1 MPFPQRISLKLKMF
15 GGTMAV
21 VFFVSA
27 VIAILARWI
36 LVTSLNRELE
46 QRGVAIGLSIA
57 ERASGFILDKDRPN
71 LVSLVFDAAQLGER
85 KVLVSYIFI
94 QDNEGR
100 ILANTFIRPFPEDL
114 RKINPLAA
122 SRDYSIDL
130 VDFESAQ
137 AIDVAVPVREGIYTL
152 GAVHVGLSK
161 SHIDSLVGKLRT
173 TFLGFIT
180 AVTVVMFLI
189 VLRLS
194 NAVARPLSRLTQAA
208 DAISR
213 GSMDAPEAMLGLS
226 DDAIKHCQA
235 YADTDLPCWHFD
247 QNRGDLNE
255 TASLAN
261 SRTCRECRFYR
272 KDGGG
277 DEVAQLAESFS
288 NMIWSIRLYRRR
300 LRESEEKYRSLFDSN
315 PDPVFVVDSGSGRIL
330 DANSQAETVYGYA
343 RRELSGRHVSDLE
356 PDADGGGIA
365 GYLTDRD
372 APGRVLFP
380 KLRHVQKDGNP
391 LYVNVHACRI
401 AYRGRDAV
409 IVSATDITELV
420 EKDAQLI
427 QASKMKTLGEMSA
440 GIAHELNQPLNAI
453 KMGSDYLKMV
463 AETGKTPTPEALATV
478 TAQVSEQVDRA
489 AAIIGHLR
497 DFGRK
502 SEPKL
507 EYVDINVPIK
517 GVFTI
522 IGHELA
528 LQGIEVSLD
537 LAAEAPIKAHTNRLE
552 QVFFNLVVN
561 ARDAMI
567 DRIGPGLR
575 ERPRRLSITSRSDQG
590 RVTVAVSDTGCG
602 IPEAERRKIFEP
614 FFTTKKTGQGMGLGL
629 AITYG
634 IVRDYGGEIEV
645 DSAADLGSVF
655 RLTFPAARDKLNAGL
670 AAIAP
675 MPANSLK

>member
-1 MPFPQRISLKLKMF
+1 MTLRFPRRVSLKLKMF

-21 VFFVSA
+21 VLLVSA
-27 VIAILARWI
+27 VIALLARWI

-46 QRGVAIGLSIA
+46 QRGVAIGQSIA
-57 ERASGFILDKDRPN
+57 ERASGYILDKDRAN
-71 LVSLVFDAAQLGER
+71 LVSLAFDAAQLGER

-100 ILANTFIRPFPEDL
+100 ILAHTFMRPFPRDL
-114 RKINPLAA
+114 AKANPIVDGADSSVRLA
-122 SRDYSIDL
+122 
-130 VDFESAQ
+130 DFEDSQ
-137 AIDVAVPVREGIYTL
+137 AIDIAVPIREGIYTL
-152 GAVHVGLSK
+152 GAAHVGLSK
-161 SHIDSLVGKLRT
+161 SHIDSLVGTLRT
-173 TFLGFIT
+173 TFLGFIA

-194 NAVARPLSRLTQAA
+194 NAVARPLSKLTQAA

-213 GSMDAPEAMLGLS
+213 GSLDAPEAMLGLS
-226 DDAIKHCQA
+226 EDAIRHCQA
-235 YADTDLPCWHFD
+235 YANTDLPCWHFD
-247 QNRGDLNE
+247 QNRGEADGGGLPM
-255 TASLAN
+255 A
-261 SRTCRECRFYR
+261 RTCRECRFYR
-272 KDGGG
+272 RDGGG

-315 PDPVFVVDSGSGRIL
+315 PDPVFVIDAANGRIL

-343 RRELSGRHVSDLE
+343 RRELTGRFVVDLE
-356 PDADGGGIA
+356 PDSAGGVA
-365 GYLTDRD
+365 AYLGDRE

-380 KLRHVQKDGNP
+380 KLRHVRRDGTP
-391 LYVNVHACRI
+391 LYVNLHACRI

-409 IVSATDITELV
+409 IISATDITELV

-453 KMGSDYLKMV
+453 KMGSDYLHLL
-463 AETGKTPTPEALATV
+463 AESGRTPPLDALAAV
-478 TAQVSEQVDRA
+478 TAQVSAQVDRA
-489 AAIIGHLR
+489 ADIIGHLR

-502 SEPKL
+502 SDPMP
-507 EYVDINVPIK
+507 EYVDINVPIR

-528 LQGIEVSLD
+528 LQDIDVRLD
-537 LAAEAPIKAHTNRLE
+537 LTDGLPAVQAHANRLE

-561 ARDAMI
+561 ARDAMTEEQCPKAK
-567 DRIGPGLR
+567 D
-575 ERPRRLSITSRSDQG
+575 RPRRISIVSRRAENG
-590 RVTVAVSDTGCG
+590 VEVVVADTGCG
-602 IPEAERRKIFEP
+602 IAEAARHKIFEP
-614 FFTTKKTGQGMGLGL
+614 FFTTKQAGRGMGLGL

-634 IVRDYGGEIEV
+634 IVKDYGGNIEV
-645 DSAADLGSVF
+645 ESVPGQGSVF
-655 RLTFPAARDKLNAGL
+655 RLTFPAAAPQAGQG
-670 AAIAP
+670 A
-675 MPANSLK
+675 

>member
-1 MPFPQRISLKLKMF
+1 MFAYRRVSLKLKMF
-15 GGTMAV
+15 GGAMAV
-21 VFFVSA
+21 VLLVSA
-27 VIAILARWI
+27 VIALLARWI

-46 QRGVAIGLSIA
+46 QRGVAIGQSLS
-57 ERASGFILDKDRPN
+57 ERASGFILDKDRAN

-85 KVLVSYIFI
+85 RILVSYIFI
-94 QDNEGR
+94 EDTEGR
-100 ILANTFIRPFPEDL
+100 ILANTFMRPFPKDL
-114 RKINPLAA
+114 LRVNRIPEGAE
-122 SRDYSIDL
+122 SSIRL
-130 VDFESAQ
+130 VDFDGAQ
-137 AIDVAVPVREGIYTL
+137 AIDIAVPVREGIYTL

-213 GSMDAPEAMLGLS
+213 GSLDAPEAMLGLS

-247 QNRGDLNE
+247 QNRGE
-255 TASLAN
+255 SEPTSQAA

-315 PDPVFVVDSGSGRIL
+315 PDPVFVVEAATGRIL
-330 DANSQAETVYGYA
+330 DANSQAEDAYGYA
-343 RRELSGRHVSDLE
+343 RKELLGRPVADLE
-356 PDADGGGIA
+356 PDAGAHGVA
-365 GYLTDRD
+365 AYLADRD
-372 APGRVLFP
+372 APERVLLP
-380 KLRHVQKDGNP
+380 KLRHVKKGGAP
-391 LYVNVHACRI
+391 LYVNLHACRI
-401 AYRGRDAV
+401 AYRARDAV

-463 AETGKTPTPEALATV
+463 ADTGGLPSPDALAAV
-478 TAQVSEQVDRA
+478 TGQVSEQVDRA

-507 EYVDINVPIK
+507 EYVDINEPIK

-528 LQGIEVSLD
+528 LQGIEVVLR
-537 LAAEAPIKAHTNRLE
+537 LAASAPIKAHANRLE

-561 ARDAMI
+561 ARDAMT
-567 DRIGPGLR
+567 DKACQGD
-575 ERPRRLSITSRSDQG
+575 RPRRLTIVSQSRDG
-590 RVTVAVSDTGCG
+590 RVEVAVADTGCG
-602 IPEAERRKIFEP
+602 IPEAARRKIFEP
-614 FFTTKKTGQGMGLGL
+614 FFTTKKGAGTGLGL
-629 AITYG
+629 SITYG
-634 IVRDYGGEIEV
+634 IVKRLGGEIGVESEL
-645 DSAADLGSVF
+645 DKGTAFTL
-655 RLTFPAARDKLNAGL
+655 RFPKHPKHEA
-670 AAIAP
+670 
-675 MPANSLK
+675 

>member
-1 MPFPQRISLKLKMF
+1 MPFLPQRVSLKLKMF

-21 VFFVSA
+21 VLFVSA

-46 QRGVAIGLSIA
+46 QRGVAIGQSIA

-94 QDNEGR
+94 SDNDGR
-100 ILANTFIRPFPEDL
+100 ILANTFIRPFPADL
-114 RKINPLAA
+114 RGINPLPENK
-122 SRDYSIDL
+122 DYSIDL
-130 VDFESAQ
+130 VDFDKSQ
-137 AIDVAVPVREGIYTL
+137 AIDIAVPVREGIYTL

-161 SHIDSLVGKLRT
+161 THIDSLVGKLRT

-213 GSMDAPEAMLGLS
+213 GSLDAPEAMLGLS

-247 QNRGDLNE
+247 QNRGE
-255 TASLAN
+255 GEPTSQAA

-315 PDPVFVVDSGSGRIL
+315 PDPVFVVEAATGRIL
-330 DANSQAETVYGYA
+330 DANSQAEAVYGYG
-343 RRELSGRHVSDLE
+343 RKELVGRALAELE
-356 PDADGGGIA
+356 PDADGGVA
-365 GYLTDRD
+365 AYLADRD
-372 APGRVLFP
+372 APERVLFP
-380 KLRHVQKDGNP
+380 KLRHVRKDGEP

-401 AYRGRDAV
+401 AYRARDAV

-463 AETGKTPTPEALATV
+463 AETGGLPSPDALAAV
-478 TAQVSEQVDRA
+478 TGQVSEQVDRA

-507 EYVDINVPIK
+507 EYVDINEPIK

-528 LQGIEVSLD
+528 LQGIEVVLR
-537 LAAEAPIKAHTNRLE
+537 LAANAPIKAHANRLE

-561 ARDAMI
+561 ARDAMT
-567 DRIGPGLR
+567 DKACQS
-575 ERPRRLSITSRSDQG
+575 ERPRRLTIISASAAG
-590 RVTVAVSDTGCG
+590 RVTVSVADTGCG
-602 IPEAERRKIFEP
+602 IPEAARRKIFEP
-614 FFTTKKTGQGMGLGL
+614 FFTTKQTGQGMGLGL

-634 IVRDYGGEIEV
+634 IVKDYGGEIEME
-645 DSAADLGSVF
+645 SAPDRGSVF
-655 RLTFPAARDKLNAGL
+655 RLTFPAARDK
-670 AAIAP
+670 IERSP
-675 MPANSLK
+675 

>member
-1 MPFPQRISLKLKMF
+1 MPFPQRFSLKLKMF

-21 VFFVSA
+21 VLLVSA

-46 QRGVAIGLSIA
+46 QRGVAIGQSIA
-57 ERASGFILDKDRPN
+57 ERASGYILDKDRAN
-71 LVSLVFDAAQLGER
+71 LVSLIFDAAQLGER

-100 ILANTFIRPFPEDL
+100 TLANTFIRPFPEDL
-114 RKINPLAA
+114 RTINPLRENAE
-122 SRDYSIDL
+122 YGIDL
-130 VDFESAQ
+130 VDFESTQ
-137 AIDVAVPVREGIYTL
+137 AIDIAVPVREGIYTL

-247 QNRGDLNE
+247 QNRSDADTVNLV
-255 TASLAN
+255 N

-288 NMIWSIRLYRRR
+288 NMVWSIRLYRRR

-315 PDPVFVVDSGSGRIL
+315 PDPVFVVDAVSGRIL
-330 DANSQAETVYGYA
+330 DANSQAEAVYGYG
-343 RRELSGRHVSDLE
+343 RKELSGRQVGDLE
-356 PDADGGGIA
+356 PEADGGGVA
-365 GYLTDRD
+365 DYLDDRD

-380 KLRHVQKDGNP
+380 KLRHVRKDGSP

-453 KMGSDYLKMV
+453 KIGSDYLKMV

-478 TAQVSEQVDRA
+478 TNQVSQQVDRA

-502 SEPKL
+502 SEPRL
-507 EYVDINVPIK
+507 ESVDINKPIR

-528 LQGIEVSLD
+528 LQGIEISLD
-537 LAAEAPIKAHTNRLE
+537 LTADALIKAHANRLE

-567 DRIGPGLR
+567 DKACPTGRK
-575 ERPRRLSITSRSDQG
+575 RPRRLAITSRSADG

-602 IPEAERRKIFEP
+602 IPESERRKIFEP
-614 FFTTKKTGQGMGLGL
+614 FFTTKETGQGMGLGL

-634 IVRDYGGEIEV
+634 IVRDYGGLIEV
-645 DSAADLGSVF
+645 DSAPEQGSVF
-655 RLTFPAARDKLNAGL
+655 RLTFPTVKSGSNMGLDAAV
-670 AAIAP
+670 
-675 MPANSLK
+675 SSQQTT